1 MKVIALTGGIATGK
15 STFARQ
21 FLQLEP
27 ATAFFDSDAA
37 VAGFLTSI
45 DVAARIDET
54 LGGDLLDQSGH
65 LLKPRLRDLVF
76 RNPEA
81 RKDLESVL
89 HPMVRAACSA
99 SLESARSSGAPW
111 FLMDVPLL
119 YESNFPLPRDLELVV
134 ACGPQTQKNRLI
146 ARNSLLP
153 GEADRMLSAQ
163 LPIAEKVRRAN
174 VVIWKGGVPDALIRQ
189 TQLLIVWLKKTL
201 RQ

>member
-15 STFARQ
+15 STFARH
-21 FLQLEP
+21 FLQFEP
-27 ATAFFDSDAA
+27 ETAFFDSDAA
-37 VAGFLTSI
+37 VAGFLTTRE
-45 DVAARIDET
+45 VAATIQDV
-54 LGGDLLDQSGH
+54 LGGDLLDESGH

-76 RNPEA
+76 RNPKA
-81 RKDLESVL
+81 RQDLESVL
-89 HPMVRAACSA
+89 HPMVRSACSA

-146 ARNSLLP
+146 TRNSLP
-153 GEADRMLSAQ
+153 PDEADRMLSAQ

-174 VVIWKGGVPDALIRQ
+174 VVIWNGGVPDALVRQ
-189 TQLLIVWLKKTL
+189 TQLFIVWLKKTL